1 MSSEGGR
8 VINNW
13 SLHSALQWTS
23 LSFQWDR
30 IGRWPFPHEQG
41 AVSRAPRADWLWKTG
56 TLGDCGHISTNKF
69 CEAENC
75 AEYSI
80 HNGAGKVR
88 WRELWDAGR
97 LQNLGQDVDAAPDI
111 KINVIYWCLLIHLQR
126 IGRQYELSNLPPPSR
141 SEEICW
147 CLDGV
152 GDVADGDLSRPMC
165 DLGRWWGEVHS
176 YEAAP
181 GKPTRY

>member
-1 MSSEGGR
+1 MNLSQFPMRQDWKMTFSP
-8 VINNW
+8 W
-13 SLHSALQWTS
+13 ALST
-23 LSFQWDR
+23 
-30 IGRWPFPHEQG
+30 EQG
-41 AVSRAPRADWLWKTG
+41 YSGGLTLKNGDTWRLWTYFHKQVLQG
-56 TLGDCGHISTNKF
+56 R
-69 CEAENC
+69 NC
-75 AEYSI
+75 VEYFI

-97 LQNLGQDVDAAPDI
+97 LQNLGQDVDAASDI

-126 IGRQYELSNLPPPSR
+126 IDRRYELSNLPTPWR
-141 SEEICW
+141 LGEICW
-147 CLDGV
+147 WLEGD

-181 GKPTRY
+181 GKSTGY